1 MSYILSQIKV
11 ATLAALFLFFTLNAG
26 AQTSPNSSSTS
37 TDAPMPSKNS
47 VSERWSYQCKD
58 KHCFISQVLIARN
71 NEKAGVVGAI
81 NIALS
86 AQKQPIL
93 TLRFSS
99 TAKKEFGLG
108 IKIDEGKPVRVSIQ
122 QCDTKVCETNI
133 VVDDT
138 MLAELK
144 KGKRFMVAF
153 MNAEKDQTTLPFS
166 LNGFTQAYEKLL
178 TRGN

>member
-11 ATLAALFLFFTLNAG
+11 ATFAAFFLVFTLNAG
-26 AQTSPNSSSTS
+26 AQTHPASPSTA
-37 TDAPMPSKNS
+37 APMPSKSS

-58 KHCFISQVLIARN
+58 NHCFINQVLIARN

-108 IKIDEGKPVRVSIQ
+108 IKIDDGKPVRVSIQ
-122 QCDTKVCETNI
+122 QCDTKVCESNI

-138 MLAELK
+138 MLAELNN
-144 KGKRFMVAF
+144 GKRFMVAF
-153 MNAEKDQTTLPFS
+153 MNAEKEQNTLPFS

-178 TRGN
+178 NHGN

>member
-1 MSYILSQIKV
+1 MSFILSQPNIAK
-11 ATLAALFLFFTLNAG
+11 LAALLLVFTFNAK
-26 AQTSPNSSSTS
+26 AQTHLASPSTA
-37 TDAPMPSKNS
+37 APMTSKSS

-58 KHCFISQVLIARN
+58 NHCFINQVLIARN

-108 IKIDEGKPVRVSIQ
+108 IKIDEGKPVRISIQ
-122 QCDTKVCETNI
+122 QCDTKVCESNI

-138 MLAELK
+138 MLAELNN
-144 KGKRFMVAF
+144 GKRFMVAF
-153 MNAEKDQTTLPFS
+153 MNAEKEQTTLPFS
-166 LNGFTQAYEKLL
+166 LDGFSQAYEKLL
-178 TRGN
+178 THANQ